1 MPAPEQRSDSGH
13 VRTVLSEL
21 ERMQD
26 QAQVGQVLP
35 DLGNVVALE
44 RSVEDQAGEDIG
56 DLVREHA
63 GSMQLLAGVQP
74 GLQVGPDCAL
84 PLVCHHHGDDEAGV
98 DYDAHRSGS
107 RAARASAT
115 RAMDSPEAPF

>member
-1 MPAPEQRSDSGH
+1 
-13 VRTVLSEL
+13 
-21 ERMQD
+21 MQD

-44 RSVEDQAGEDIG
+44 SSVEDQAGEHIG
-56 DLVREHA
+56 ALVREYA
-63 GSMQLLAGVQP
+63 GSMQLLTGVQP
-74 GLQVGPDCAL
+74 GRQVGPDCAL
-84 PLVCHHHGDDEAGV
+84 PLVSHHHGEDQAGV

-115 RAMDSPEAPF
+115 KAMASPEAPF